1 MIKINRLNSNY
12 LIFIFS
18 FQQKIYF
25 TLYNIFQFNFSIIA
39 VFIEQAKKKKK
50 EMTKFLLSLIIFVE
64 D

>member
-39 VFIEQAKKKKK
+39 VFIEQAKKKK
-50 EMTKFLLSLIIFVE
+50 EMTKFLLRLIIFVE

>member
-50 EMTKFLLSLIIFVE
+50 KK
-64 D
+64 